1 MKRTPRSGPT
11 WLLADSTKGIPVA
24 EHKYRSSE
32 HIAITHP
39 GDASAANIPHI
50 ERRLAAILS
59 ADVKDYSRLMGDD
72 DVATVETL
80 TAYREAMTTLIT
92 THRGRVVDSAG
103 DSLLAEFSSVVAA
116 VECAVRIQEE
126 LTTRNA
132 ELPAGRR
139 MEVRIGV
146 NLGDVLIEGDRIYG
160 DGINV
165 AARVQGLAEGG
176 GICISGSVCDE
187 IASKLTLDCEP
198 LGEHILKNI
207 EEPVRVY
214 RLRVDSAVRA
224 EPAPQLEPSEQPSVA
239 VLPFANMSNDPQ
251 QEHFTDGLTD
261 DVITD
266 LAKIG
271 GLAVVARN
279 SVFTYKNR
287 AVKISDVGRELGV
300 RYVLEGSVRRVGEQ
314 VRITAQLVDAIAG
327 RHLWAERYDRDL
339 SDVFAV
345 QGEVSQKIAGA
356 LKEILTR
363 GGQMDAG
370 SKRITEKV
378 WRGALPT
385 GYPVK
390 IRGSFGSGL
399 ACDGCDQII
408 TPSQPEHEV
417 EMPDGHTL
425 RLHVACSGL
434 WRVLNDDLLPD
445 SDQGD
450 RIGPTSRSRV
460 S

>member
-1 MKRTPRSGPT
+1 MCPTRAKLTPP
-11 WLLADSTKGIPVA
+11 DDP
-24 EHKYRSSE
+24 
-32 HIAITHP
+32 
-39 GDASAANIPHI
+39 AAPNI

-59 ADVKDYSRLMGDD
+59 ADVKDYSRLMGND

-116 VECAVRIQEE
+116 VQCSVKIQEE

-132 ELPAGRR
+132 ELPADRR
-139 MEVRIGV
+139 MELRIGV
-146 NLGDVLIEGDRIYG
+146 NLGDVLIGGDRIYG

-176 GICISGSVCDE
+176 GVCISGSVFDE
-187 IASKLTLDCEP
+187 ISSKLTLRYES
-198 LGEHILKNI
+198 LGEHTLKNI

-214 RLRVDSAVRA
+214 RLRVDPGTRA
-224 EPAPQLEPSEQPSVA
+224 EPPSPSQPAEVAPQLEPREQPFVA
-239 VLPFANMSNDPQ
+239 VLPFANMSDDPQ
-251 QEHFTDGLTD
+251 QEHFTDGITD
-261 DVITD
+261 DIITD

-271 GLAVVARN
+271 GFDVVARN

-287 AVKISDVGRELGV
+287 AVNISDVGRELGV
-300 RYVLEGSVRRVGEQ
+300 RYVLEGSVRKVGEQ
-314 VRITAQLVDAIAG
+314 VRITAQLVDAGAG

-339 SDVFAV
+339 NDVFAV
-345 QGEVSQKIAGA
+345 QAEVSQKIVDA
-356 LKEILTR
+356 LKEILTM
-363 GGQMDAG
+363 GGHMGAG
-370 SKRITEKV
+370 SRRITDKV

-385 GYPVK
+385 GHPAK
-390 IRGSFGSGL
+390 IRGSFGSGQ
-399 ACDGCDQII
+399 ACDGCDQMIP
-408 TPSQPEHEV
+408 PSQPEHEV

-434 WRVLNDDLLPD
+434 WRVLNDDCAPIPIRVTE
-445 SDQGD
+445 SGRPSGQG
-450 RIGPTSRSRV
+450 
-460 S
+460 